1 MDWSDEVKARLDEDI
16 FAAGDATGALAEAYA
31 DDIRAALEEIE
42 RRGLQYP
49 DDLGISRDAA
59 GLSAR
64 CAELR
69 DRLVAQGKRAEAAEA
84 EVERLRAEEP
94 LAAQQY
100 HTWVETV
107 KLWRKRAEAAEDRL
121 AEVTRIAR
129 ASEECARAER
139 IRCRDEWAKSEAEVE
154 RLTTTVAH
162 LSKRASEYEAD
173 RDRNAAL
180 CMDAVADANRLRDLI
195 LWCESDDSE
204 EGHAWDA
211 LMDEARKIRAAL
223 RGGGE

>member
-1 MDWSDEVKARLDEDI
+1 MIEVRQCD
-16 FAAGDATGALAEAYA
+16 AGHLS
-31 DDIRAALEEIE
+31 L
-42 RRGLQYP
+42 
-49 DDLGISRDAA
+49 DAA
-59 GLSAR
+59 NWE
-64 CAELR
+64 CPWC
-69 DRLVAQGKRAEAAEA
+69 
-84 EVERLRAEEP
+84 EVERLRSSIASYQ
-94 LAAQQY
+94 AAAHNY
-100 HTWVETV
+100 VNEH
-107 KLWRKRAEAAEDRL
+107 
-121 AEVTRIAR
+121 AEVA
-129 ASEECARAER
+129 
-139 IRCRDEWAKSEAEVE
+139 

-180 CMDAVADANRLRDLI
+180 CMDARADANRLRDLI

>member
-1 MDWSDEVKARLDEDI
+1 MTDYTAEVEARLHAQGYECHCTSPDDCCQDC
-16 FAAGDATGALAEAYA
+16 A
-31 DDIRAALEEIE
+31 DIRAALGEIE
-42 RRGLQYP
+42 RLQGRVAGEHFESVAWQNRAEC
-49 DDLGISRDAA
+49 LAA
-59 GLSAR
+59 IGQAR
-64 CAELR
+64 TQDEDTPEEIAEER
-69 DRLVAQGKRAEAAEA
+69 ITSLVAENDQLKAKLAEAQGT
-84 EVERLRAEEP
+84 
-94 LAAQQY
+94 LA
-100 HTWVETV
+100 TE
-107 KLWRKRAEAAEDRL
+107 
-121 AEVTRIAR
+121 
-129 ASEECARAER
+129 SAER